1 VVDIDHHAR
10 PAGVAVRVELRS
22 RYDVADF
29 DVYRA
34 HAVTGLRGLLGRQSD
49 RGGFWVGEEDLRHCV
64 MVGGGRVGAPRR
76 GVQRLA
82 CCACRDRRPGDPCL
96 VFALVCQQRS
106 MVRATGYPA
115 MQGRLVEFDRLN
127 QTR

>member
-1 VVDIDHHAR
+1 VAAWVPHGAVSSSWPAAR
-10 PAGVAVRVELRS
+10 AAIAAPAI
-22 RYDVADF
+22 
-29 DVYRA
+29 
-34 HAVTGLRGLLGRQSD
+34 
-49 RGGFWVGEEDLRHCV
+49 
-64 MVGGGRVGAPRR
+64 
-76 GVQRLA
+76 
-82 CCACRDRRPGDPCL
+82 L